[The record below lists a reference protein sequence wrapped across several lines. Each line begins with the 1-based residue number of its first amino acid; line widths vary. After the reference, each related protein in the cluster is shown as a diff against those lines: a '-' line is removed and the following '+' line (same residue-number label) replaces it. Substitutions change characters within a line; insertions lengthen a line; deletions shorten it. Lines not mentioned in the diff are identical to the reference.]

1 MISRHQKTKRA
12 SIKKQTCDRK
22 KNQRQAMRDVNKHIA
37 QKWRNSIKE
46 RNLNC
51 FEFKQ

>member
-12 SIKKQTCDRK
+12 LIKKQTCDRK
-22 KNQRQAMRDVNKHIA
+22 KNQRQAMSDASKHIA
-37 QKWRNSIKE
+37 QKWRKSIKE